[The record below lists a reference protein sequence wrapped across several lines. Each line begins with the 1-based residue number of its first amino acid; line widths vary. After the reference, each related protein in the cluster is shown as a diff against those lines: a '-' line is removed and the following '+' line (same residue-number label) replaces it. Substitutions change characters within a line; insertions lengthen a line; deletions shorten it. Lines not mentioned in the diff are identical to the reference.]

1 MDVGGRGTA
10 GGTSGASQLRI
21 LHLYMRSSITL
32 AYQKGCLQACRCL
45 HAWRMRRFL
54 PHIVKT
60 QKHSREVMLH
70 SRQSGSLPHRILSS
84 REEDSYPTSRTSC
97 ESGHCELR
105 AHTGLPGAARW
116 FCCQPNH
123 STASLTALPAAP
135 ALAHLVS
142 SLCLAVIAQRQE
154 KRETRLVCPPGPSG
168 TWLLFFI
175 LSPRGPAHRIAH
187 AVTPLSPVAQV
198 LPLFLIPKCSDSCSC
213 THLLSIH

>member
-84 REEDSYPTSRTSC
+84 REEDSYPTSQTSC

-116 FCCQPNH
+116 FCCQPEPFYCQPHCSACSPGPRSSRVISVPCCH
-123 STASLTALPAAP
+123 SS
-135 ALAHLVS
+135 
-142 SLCLAVIAQRQE
+142 
-154 KRETRLVCPPGPSG
+154 ETRKKGDQARVPTRSFWHLALVFHSLSSWPCP
-168 TWLLFFI
+168 
-175 LSPRGPAHRIAH
+175 
-187 AVTPLSPVAQV
+187 
-198 LPLFLIPKCSDSCSC
+198 
-213 THLLSIH
+213 